1 MDKWILSELGSL
13 VDFVKVEMKALRLYT
28 VVPRLV
34 NFFGDL
40 TNWYVRLNRARLRG
54 ELGEQ
59 DAENALAT
67 LTNVLYILS
76 RRMAPCTPFLSEYI
90 YQGIRPIISDEVLGS
105 DRSDSVHF
113 MLVPDASECGTIDE
127 TILASMRALQ
137 NVVELARVARER
149 RVLAIRQPL
158 QELVVIHES
167 SEVLEHIQS
176 LADYIKAELN
186 IKNLTTSTDKAKYN
200 VRRSAKPDVVKLGK
214 RLRKAAKP
222 VQNAVREMSGEQ
234 VEFLIT
240 NGSIELVGET
250 VELSEVFI
258 EYKAGE
264 ADQSADSKYE
274 VNSSGGYLVL
284 LDALPSESLIREG
297 QARDIINRIQQAKKS
312 AKLVPTDQVQIV
324 IEDLSKQHMIQ
335 PIAEDFFSM
344 IQAQVRS
351 ELAFDTKN
359 IKNDEIYSGEADLG
373 KGKNF
378 NIKIYGEKR
387 LNSDIP
393 LVMVGENTV
402 LLENPKGVK
411 LVSDMSDLERV
422 VESMMGVS
430 LKSAGQ
436 DEVKGNQI
444 FKVDDCKVVSSK
456 DMKQPGKIVTVHSGK
471 QEFYVLMENAGS
483 KIDSVSKLVAAVESL
498 VLCPDQAGQNKVTL
512 YSDAK
517 KSKPVEG
524 LKFDDVYV

>member
-1 MDKWILSELGSL
+1 M
-13 VDFVKVEMKALRLYT
+13 
-28 VVPRLV
+28 
-34 NFFGDL
+34 
-40 TNWYVRLNRARLRG
+40 
-54 ELGEQ
+54 
-59 DAENALAT
+59 
-67 LTNVLYILS
+67 
-76 RRMAPCTPFLSEYI
+76 
-90 YQGIRPIISDEVLGS
+90 
-105 DRSDSVHF
+105 
-113 MLVPDASECGTIDE
+113 
-127 TILASMRALQ
+127 
-137 NVVELARVARER
+137 
-149 RVLAIRQPL
+149 
-158 QELVVIHES
+158 IHES

-274 VNSSGGYLVL
+274 VNSSGGYKVVFGMSELVATIWPSFGKKGLNREGAFFGRILGRFKGSHFFKKPLYLVL